1 MKHHYDTD
9 PAIEPSHFP
18 HMHRLWMGDRP
29 TPVHLAVATQRDG
42 TVRYLPTKPA
52 PLMAE
57 IDRSDAAEEGG
68 TFREPPSAGPRVP
81 RRMADMDSTGLGAAL
96 CIVSC
101 IGVLA
106 LLAWGGLTLWGGK

>member
-1 MKHHYDTD
+1 MSYRDET
-9 PAIEPSHFP
+9 EPSHYP
-18 HMHRLWMGDRP
+18 HLHRMWMGDMEAP
-29 TPVHLAVATQRDG
+29 MPLAVATQRDG

-68 TFREPPSAGPRVP
+68 TFREPASAAQRVP
-81 RRMADMDSTGLGAAL
+81 RRVKDCDPSGLGTAL

-106 LLAWGGLTLWGGK
+106 LLAWVWRTFA